1 MPDCDAWEYL
11 ACPRHRDEQP
21 RAVADDL
28 GEAALVLVPVEA
40 IGREPGQFKALF
52 AAYQRALNGEWI
64 VACEAQRFAAGKDKV
79 ADLLSRWSGNSGEAK
94 GLGDRSEIDIEHF
107 APDDRLAVLGNE
119 PGDADMIAGQALSDR
134 QQQPGGEMD
143 ALGHR

>member
-64 VACEAQRFAAGKDKV
+64 VACEAQRFAAGKDTEIAEPPLPLHTSCRTGRGIPRGSIAISRTVSV
-79 ADLLSRWSGNSGEAK
+79 AMLMLPKN
-94 GLGDRSEIDIEHF
+94 
-107 APDDRLAVLGNE
+107 
-119 PGDADMIAGQALSDR
+119 
-134 QQQPGGEMD
+134 
-143 ALGHR
+143 